1 MTSLREAL
9 RKILQRKV
17 ESKVDIH
24 DAEFSYAVHWT
35 KLSREWNAGR
45 RQRVHACVKDIVS
58 RPDFIANEFER
69 RYSIMEIDETKYS
82 GASLV
87 ALEKVLASF
96 AKEIYQEE

>member
-9 RKILQRKV
+9 RQLLQRKV
-17 ESKVDIH
+17 ESTVDIH
-24 DAEFSYAVHWT
+24 DVEFSYAVHWT
-35 KLSREWNAGR
+35 KLTREWNADRRGR
-45 RQRVHACVKDIVS
+45 MHARVKDIIS
-58 RPDFIANEFER
+58 RPEFIANEFER

-96 AKEIYQEE
+96 AKEMYQEE